1 MTRTLFRIVLLLSLG
16 MFFGMPSEVVAQN
29 NRFNARDV
37 MRQQQR
43 GDKNTMYGGNPYEQQ
58 EGEEGR
64 LPKDTTKKEKKI
76 RKPLESYFFNDS
88 IRALRNFKWNI
99 SRDFN
104 RVSIQPLDTTLTN
117 YRIDY
122 PFYREGVGDIAQG
135 GLGQTSLPLD
145 YFRRPENFDF
155 SFTDVY
161 YAYTYDM
168 ESVPFYNSKT
178 PLFRFSY
185 LESGQKRFRE
195 ENFDVMLAHNV
206 SPSTSFNVNYKAR
219 GTRGQYTRQRTKNH
233 NLSVALNHTGKR
245 YSLHAAY
252 YNNHI
257 EQQENGGVVG
267 EWAIADTTFEM
278 PSGVPMKL
286 GEAEAENIYRNN
298 AFFLKQTYGVPL
310 QPLTEA
316 DFSMADY
323 SAVYFGHSFE
333 YASWSKRYT
342 DKRAPYVN
350 ERAGRD
356 PETGEFIS
364 ETKEYYENWYLDP
377 RQTNDSL
384 YERRISNRFFVEAQP
399 WDRNGV
405 IGTLDGG
412 FGIDMHTYV
421 QLAPDSYLSGK
432 YSKVNKTSFFA
443 YGSIRGKIKRFVDWD
458 ADFKF
463 YPSGYRGGDL
473 RLGAH
478 LALKGMLRGH
488 PLILE
493 GRFSLDRRSPNYWQE
508 NLLSNH
514 FRWNTPLSR
523 ETDTRFEVNFRVPD
537 FAFEVGANHGMVDN
551 KIYYGPTSLLTQAAG
566 DVSLTSVY
574 ARKDFRLGGFH
585 LDNRVL
591 LQWSTDQ
598 EVVPVPLFSAY
609 LSYYY
614 EFWVV
619 SNVLRL
625 QIGLDSRFNSKYYA
639 PSYNPA
645 LSEYY
650 NQREIKVGAYPY
662 TDFYVMGKW
671 KRMRI
676 FLKYQH
682 LNKGLFGDDKYF
694 SAAHYP
700 LNPGMFKMGI
710 SWGFYD

>member
-1 MTRTLFRIVLLLSLG
+1 MARNVFRILMLVLAG
-16 MFFGMPSEVVAQN
+16 MFLNIPSEAFAQ
-29 NRFNARDV
+29 RPINARDI

-43 GDKNTMYGGNPYEQQ
+43 GDKNTLYGSNPYEQSDD
-58 EGEEGR
+58 ETM
-64 LPKDTTKKEKKI
+64 PKDTTKKKRKI
-76 RKPLESYFFNDS
+76 RKPLESYFFSDS
-88 IRALRNFKWNI
+88 IRSLKNFKWNI

-104 RVSIQPLDTTLTN
+104 RVEIQPLDTMLTDW
-117 YRIDY
+117 RIDY

-145 YFRRPENFDF
+145 YFRRPENFNF
-155 SFTDVY
+155 SFSDVY
-161 YAYTYDM
+161 YAYTYNM
-168 ESVPFYNSKT
+168 ENVPFYNSKT
-178 PLFRFSY
+178 PLFRFTY

-195 ENFDVMLAHNV
+195 ENFNVMVAHNV

-219 GTRGQYTRQRTKNH
+219 GTRGQYNRQRTKNH
-233 NLSVALNHTGKR
+233 NLSVAFNHTGKR
-245 YSLHAAY
+245 YSVHAAY

-267 EWAIADTTFEM
+267 EWAISDTTFEM

-286 GEAEAENIYRNN
+286 SDAEAENIYRNN

-310 QPLTEA
+310 QTLTEA

-333 YASWSKRYT
+333 YSSWSKRYT

-350 ERAGRD
+350 ERASRD
-356 PETGEFIS
+356 PETGLFVP

-384 YERRISNRFFVEAQP
+384 YERVISNRIFIEAQP

-405 IGTLDGG
+405 VGTLDGG
-412 FGIDMHTYV
+412 IGIDMHTYV
-421 QLAPDSYLSGK
+421 QIAPGSYLSGK
-432 YSKVNKTSFFA
+432 YSRVNKTSYFA

-478 LALKGMLRGH
+478 MALKGRLRGH

-493 GRFSLDRRSPNYWQE
+493 GRFLLDRRSPNYWQE

-514 FRWNTPLSR
+514 FMWNTPLSR
-523 ETDTRFEVNFRVPD
+523 ETDTRFEVKLSMPD
-537 FAFEVGANHGMVDN
+537 FAFEAGANHGIVDN
-551 KIYYGPTSLLTQAAG
+551 KIYYGATSHIEQAAG
-566 DVSLTSVY
+566 NVNLTSVY
-574 ARKDFRLGGFH
+574 ARKDFRLGGLH

-598 EVVPVPLFSAY
+598 EVVPVPLFSAF

-619 SNVLRL
+619 RNVLRL

-650 NQREIKVGAYPY
+650 NQREVEVGAYPY
-662 TDFYVMGKW
+662 TDFFVMGKW

-700 LNPGMFKMGI
+700 LNPGMFKIGI

>member
-1 MTRTLFRIVLLLSLG
+1 MLRWFSRILMVFVVG
-16 MFFGMPSEVVAQN
+16 MFLCIPSEGWAQ
-29 NRFNARDV
+29 RPFNARDI

-43 GDKNTMYGGNPYEQQ
+43 GDKSTMYGSNPYEQ
-58 EGEEGR
+58 EEDENAQ
-64 LPKDTTKKEKKI
+64 PKDTTKKEKKI

-88 IRALRNFKWNI
+88 IRALKNFKWNI
-99 SRDFN
+99 SPDYN
-104 RVSIQPLDTTLTN
+104 RITIHPLDSMLDN
-117 YRIDY
+117 WRLDY
-122 PFYREGVGDIAQG
+122 PFYREDVGDIAQG
-135 GLGQTSLPLD
+135 ALGQTSMPLN
-145 YFRRPENFDF
+145 YFRRPNNFDF
-155 SFTDVY
+155 SFSDGY
-161 YAYTYDM
+161 YAYIYNM
-168 ESVPFYNSKT
+168 ETVPFYNSKS

-185 LESGQKRFRE
+185 LESGQKKFRE
-195 ENFDVMLAHNV
+195 ENFDVMVAHNI

-219 GTRGQYTRQRTKNH
+219 GTRGQYARQRTKNH
-233 NLSVALNHTGKR
+233 NLAVAFNHTGKR

-286 GEAEAENIYRNN
+286 GDAEAENIYRNN
-298 AFFLKQTYGVPL
+298 AFFVKQTYGIPL
-310 QPLTEA
+310 QPLTDA

-323 SAVYFGHSFE
+323 SAVYIGHSFE

-342 DKRAPYVN
+342 DKRAPYTN
-350 ERAGRD
+350 ERADRD

-364 ETKEYYENWYLDP
+364 ETKEYYENWYFDP

-384 YERRISNRFFVEAQP
+384 YERRISNRIFVEVQP

-405 IGTLDGG
+405 IGTIDGG
-412 FGIDMHTYV
+412 LGVDMHTYV
-421 QLAPDSYLSGK
+421 QMAPTSYLTGK
-432 YSKVNKTSFFA
+432 YNKVEKTSYFA
-443 YGSIRGKIKRFVDWD
+443 YGSIRGKIRRFVDWD
-458 ADFKF
+458 ANFKF

-473 RLGAH
+473 DVGAH
-478 LALKGMLRGH
+478 LALTGRLRGH

-493 GRFSLDRRSPNYWQE
+493 GRFSLNRQSPNYWQE

-514 FRWNTPLSR
+514 YKWDTPLQK
-523 ETDTRFEVNFRVPD
+523 ETDTRFEVAFSIPD
-537 FAFEVGANHGMVDN
+537 FAFETGVKYGMVDN
-551 KIYYGPTSLLTQAAG
+551 KIYYGAKSLIEQASG
-566 DVSLTSVY
+566 SVNLTSVY
-574 ARKDFRLGGFH
+574 ARKDFRFGGFH

-598 EVVPVPLFSAY
+598 EVVPVPLFSAF

-619 SNVLRL
+619 RNVLRL

-650 NQREIKVGAYPY
+650 NQREIEVGAYPY
-662 TDFYVMGKW
+662 TDFFVMGKW

-682 LNKGLFGDDKYF
+682 LNKGLFGDDQYF